1 MAYTL
6 SNITIRTDNS
16 EGGMA
21 KLNEVW
27 RDIVSG
33 KLPLMHDSDGNFL
46 QGLSP
51 ISRYSNYES
60 DETGAYDLTIFTVTA
75 DFFATMEQKV
85 AAGVFRKY
93 DFDGAD
99 IAEAANKAWVQVY
112 QDKADRVLRRAFT
125 EDYESTVPGEYTKDG
140 RAHCYLY
147 IARKKNE

>member
-1 MAYTL
+1 MSYVL
-6 SNITIRTDNS
+6 KNITLRTDNS

-21 KLNEVW
+21 KMNEVW

-33 KLPLMHDSDGNFL
+33 KLPLMHDSEGQFL

-75 DFFATMEQKV
+75 QFFADMAQKV
-85 AAGVFRKY
+85 AAGKYKKY

-99 IAEAANKAWVQVY
+99 IAEAANKAWARVW
-112 QDKADRVLRRAFT
+112 QDKAGGMLHRAFT

-147 IARKKNE
+147 IAEETE

>member
-1 MAYTL
+1 MSYSL
-6 SNITIRTDNS
+6 KNITLRTDNS

-21 KLNEVW
+21 KMNEVW

-33 KLPLMHDSDGNFL
+33 KLPLMHDSDGHFL

-51 ISRYSNYES
+51 VSRYSNYES
-60 DETGAYDLTIFTVTA
+60 DETGAYDLTIFTTTA
-75 DFFATMEQKV
+75 EFFAAMEQKV
-85 AAGVFRKY
+85 AAGAFKKY

-99 IAEAANKAWVQVY
+99 IVEAANKAWAQVY
-112 QDKADRVLRRAFT
+112 QDKADGALCRAFT

-147 IARKKNE
+147 IAEEKE

>member
-1 MAYTL
+1 
-6 SNITIRTDNS
+6 
-16 EGGMA
+16 MA

-33 KLPLMHDSDGNFL
+33 KLPLMYDSSGLFL

-60 DETGAYDLTIFTVTA
+60 DETGAYDLTIFTATA
-75 DFFATMEQKV
+75 DFFAAMERKV
-85 AAGVFRKY
+85 VAGAFKKY

-99 IAEAANKAWVQVY
+99 ISEAANKAWTRVWK
-112 QDKADRVLRRAFT
+112 DKEDGTTLRAFT
-125 EDYESTVPGEYTKDG
+125 EDFESTVPGEYTKDG

-147 IARKKNE
+147 IAVQ

>member
-1 MAYTL
+1 MSYILDGITL
-6 SNITIRTDNS
+6 RTDNS

-33 KLPLMHDSDGNFL
+33 KLPLMHDSDGQFL

-60 DETGAYDLTIFTVTA
+60 DETGAYDLTIFTATA
-75 DFFATMEQKV
+75 DFFARMEQKA
-85 AAGVFRKY
+85 AAGAFKKY

-99 IAEAANKAWVQVY
+99 IAEAANQAWAQVWS
-112 QDKADRVLRRAFT
+112 DKTDGTIFRTFT
-125 EDYESTVPGEYTKDG
+125 EDFESTVPGEYTKDG

-147 IARKKNE
+147 IAIK